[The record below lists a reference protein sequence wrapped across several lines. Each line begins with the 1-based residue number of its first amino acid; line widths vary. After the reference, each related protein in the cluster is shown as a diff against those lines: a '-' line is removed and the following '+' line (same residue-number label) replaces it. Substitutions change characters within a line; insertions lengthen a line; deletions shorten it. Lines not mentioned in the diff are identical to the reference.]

1 MASDLLLDS
10 LKNLLTPDA
19 TNRFAAMTGE
29 PPSTVSR
36 VLSGSFPVIL
46 GGLLQRSGDQGVM
59 RQVMSLVTDRSN
71 DQSALGTTGGLQSV
85 GQRSG
90 LMELGER
97 FLALVLGDR
106 QPAVART
113 LAESYGVKN
122 ASASALLG
130 IASPMVLAVL
140 GRPARRRRGGLD
152 ATGLVRL
159 LSGQRDGILGAL
171 PGGMS
176 SLLGLGRGLGLG
188 SAATTGAREARAWL
202 WPAVLGA
209 LALFAL
215 WAFLR
220 GRGPEL

>member
-85 GQRSG
+85 AQRSG

-140 GRPARRRRGGLD
+140 GDRTRRDGLD

-159 LSGQRDGILGAL
+159 LSGQRDGILG
-171 PGGMS
+171 
-176 SLLGLGRGLGLG
+176 
-188 SAATTGAREARAWL
+188 
-202 WPAVLGA
+202 
-209 LALFAL
+209 
-215 WAFLR
+215 
-220 GRGPEL
+220 